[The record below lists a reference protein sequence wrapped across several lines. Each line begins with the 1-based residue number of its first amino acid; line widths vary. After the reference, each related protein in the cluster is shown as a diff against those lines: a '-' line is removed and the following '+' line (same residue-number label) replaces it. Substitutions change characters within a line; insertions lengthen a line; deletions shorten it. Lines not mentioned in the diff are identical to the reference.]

1 MPKSQTSFALRWLLP
16 LVQLILCVT
25 ALWPWR
31 VTLVHQIGRSLGAY
45 QTSNSSLP
53 KSAQV
58 DGAGASVSAYMY
70 EDPQELRTLRAL
82 ESHEWLPLM
91 LNLPAGLVQLP
102 YAILNPAKE
111 DWRPKGI
118 NLRTWR
124 VMSWPIIGILFW
136 WCAGRGIEALIAGRR
151 RLVNPQITWPE
162 TMMAVVVFLFCGIT
176 ALSLPLSGQ
185 HDRNFPLILWIVGSG
200 TWALLA
206 GLTIA
211 ARVLQWRLTSKMS
224 MPAQ

>member
-45 QTSNSSLP
+45 QTLNSSLP

-70 EDPQELRTLRAL
+70 ADPQELRTLQAL

-118 NLRTWR
+118 
-124 VMSWPIIGILFW
+124 
-136 WCAGRGIEALIAGRR
+136 
-151 RLVNPQITWPE
+151 
-162 TMMAVVVFLFCGIT
+162 
-176 ALSLPLSGQ
+176 
-185 HDRNFPLILWIVGSG
+185 
-200 TWALLA
+200 
-206 GLTIA
+206 
-211 ARVLQWRLTSKMS
+211 
-224 MPAQ
+224 